1 MSHTCTDGASQ
12 LITGHFREYERFR
25 RRGRKK
31 ENSKKN
37 EEKRETF
44 PFDIIILAFASAIP
58 VPICLCCCRIFVRLI
73 LSLGFKISEPS
84 ILYRADI
91 RASLIECSRQ
101 INFGIRR

>member
-25 RRGRKK
+25 RRRRKK

-44 PFDIIILAFASAIP
+44 PPDIIILALARARFLCLFVYAVAASSFA
-58 VPICLCCCRIFVRLI
+58 
-73 LSLGFKISEPS
+73 
-84 ILYRADI
+84 
-91 RASLIECSRQ
+91 
-101 INFGIRR
+101 